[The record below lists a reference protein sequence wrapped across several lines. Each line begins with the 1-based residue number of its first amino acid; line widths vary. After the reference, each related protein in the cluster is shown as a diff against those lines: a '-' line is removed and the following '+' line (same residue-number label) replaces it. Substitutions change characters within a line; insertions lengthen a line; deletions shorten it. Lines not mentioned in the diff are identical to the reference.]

1 MESSDRRKLNG
12 RKSRTFFC
20 LSGKTQTSMTSVE
33 KRVLEVKN
41 TDYYSVNTFKYVY
54 FFGEEVMYDAPVP
67 KNSVLYSMHTSLEE
81 KQKSILAWSSDALMS
96 LMPVVNE
103 FYRPAMKKYD
113 DFYCCVYSDD
123 HCGDIQW
130 FNGDTPVDA
139 AFEMI
144 LWLIEMNLIKHS

>member
-81 KQKSILAWSSDALMS
+81 KQKSIPAWSSDRL
-96 LMPVVNE
+96 LE
-103 FYRPAMKKYD
+103 LIPAYCGIDKEKTEYVASYVCSHEVLKWSANNPLEAIYNMAVWLLEYNYIKK
-113 DFYCCVYSDD
+113 
-123 HCGDIQW
+123 
-130 FNGDTPVDA
+130 
-139 AFEMI
+139 
-144 LWLIEMNLIKHS
+144 

>member
-1 MESSDRRKLNG
+1 MSVTTVEQSKRLIELGINPETADMIHP
-12 RKSRTFFC
+12 C
-20 LSGKTQTSMTSVE
+20 LIA
-33 KRVLEVKN
+33 R
-41 TDYYSVNTFKYVY
+41 
-54 FFGEEVMYDAPVP
+54 GEEVMYDAPVP
-67 KNSVLYSMHTSLEE
+67 KNSVLYAMHTSLEE
-81 KQKSILAWSSDALMS
+81 KQKSVPAWSSDALMS

-144 LWLIEMNLIKHS
+144 LWLIEKNYIEHS